1 LQFFLHNVISK
12 VYLEVNNGSKLEA
25 TIESIEAWKVF
36 ELEKV
41 TIIKLF
47 LENVLGSAS
56 EGSFSFKS
64 MCCGLQASP

>member
-1 LQFFLHNVISK
+1 
-12 VYLEVNNGSKLEA
+12 VNNGSKLEA
-25 TIESIEAWKVF
+25 TIESIEAWKAF

-41 TIIKLF
+41 TIRRLF

>member
-1 LQFFLHNVISK
+1 LQIFLHILISK
-12 VYLEVNNGSKLEA
+12 VHLEVNNGSKLEA
-25 TIESIEAWKVF
+25 TIESIEAWKAF

-41 TIIKLF
+41 TIRRLF

-56 EGSFSFKS
+56 EGSFSFKN